1 MITNYSLSES
11 LEYAVQ
17 KTVNKIE
24 ESVNNRAWETYHE
37 NELFREIISGILGS
51 QVQFETA
58 NYYAQQLYEKG
69 LTNIGWINNNPND
82 FENKVY
88 NALSCPPYGQRNVRK
103 KIFRYRYPKLRANHI
118 RRTAESVYGNGDTF
132 KCILS
137 QCCDARVARK
147 RVMERTVGIGPKQ
160 ASLFLRNIGFSDD
173 LAILDTH
180 VLRYMFILKL
190 TSQSIRNVPRI
201 NDYEMVER
209 KLMRYAFHMNHK
221 LANLDM
227 AIWIVMRVYTTEFS
241 RWE

>member
-1 MITNYSLSES
+1 MITNSSLSES

-17 KTVNKIE
+17 KTANKIE
-24 ESVNNRAWETYHE
+24 ETVYTRAWETYHE
-37 NELFREIISGILGS
+37 NELFREIISSILGS

-69 LTNIGWINNNPND
+69 LTNIDGIKNTNY
-82 FENKVY
+82 FESEVY
-88 NALSCPPYGQRNVRK
+88 NALSSPPYGQCNMRK

-118 RRTAESVYGNGDTF
+118 RRTVESVYGKGDTL
-132 KCILS
+132 KCILG
-137 QCCDARVARK
+137 QCCDARVARRK
-147 RVMERTVGIGPKQ
+147 VMERTVGIGPKQ
-160 ASLFLRNIGFSDD
+160 ASLFLRNISFSDD

-190 TSQSIRNVPRI
+190 ISHSVRNVPRI

-209 KLMRYAFHMNHK
+209 KLLHYAFHTNHK

-227 AIWIVMRVYTTEFS
+227 AIWIVMRVYTMEFS

>member
-1 MITNYSLSES
+1 VITRSALSKL

-24 ESVNNRAWETYHE
+24 ETVYNRTWETFHE
-37 NELFREIISGILGS
+37 NELFHEITASILGS

-58 NYYAQQLYEKG
+58 NYYARNLYEKG
-69 LTNIGWINNNPND
+69 LTNIDWINNNPNE
-82 FENKVY
+82 FEDEVY
-88 NALSCPPYGQRNVRK
+88 NTLSSSPCVQPNVRK

-118 RRTAESVYGNGDTF
+118 RRTAESVYGKGDSF
-132 KCILS
+132 KGILS
-137 QCCDARVARK
+137 QCCDSRVARK
-147 RVMERTVGIGPKQ
+147 KVMEKTVGIGPKQ

-180 VLRYMFILKL
+180 ILRYMFILKL
-190 TSQSIRNVPRI
+190 NSQSIRNVPRI

-209 KLMRYAFHMNHK
+209 KLMHYAFQMNHK

-241 RWE
+241 RWD

>member
-1 MITNYSLSES
+1 MITRSTLSKS

-24 ESVNNRAWETYHE
+24 ETVYNRAWETYHE
-37 NELFREIISGILGS
+37 NELFHEIISSILGS

-58 NYYAQQLYEKG
+58 HYYAQQLSQKVI
-69 LTNIGWINNNPND
+69 TNIDWNTINPND
-82 FENKVY
+82 FEDKMY
-88 NALSCPPYGQRNVRK
+88 NVLSSPPYSQLNIRK
-103 KIFRYRYPKLRANHI
+103 KLFRYHYPKLRANHI
-118 RRTAESVYGNGDTF
+118 RRTAGLVYGKGDTF
-132 KCILS
+132 KGILS
-137 QCCDARVARK
+137 QCHDARVARK

-160 ASLFLRNIGFSDD
+160 ASLFLRNIGFSDN

-201 NDYEMVER
+201 NDYEIVER
-209 KLMRYAFHMNHK
+209 KLMHYACQMNHK
-221 LANLDM
+221 LSNLDM

-241 RWE
+241 QWE

>member
-1 MITNYSLSES
+1 LITSFALSES

-24 ESVNNRAWETYHE
+24 KTVYGGSWETYHE
-37 NELFREIISGILGS
+37 NEVFREIISNILGS
-51 QVQFETA
+51 QVHFETA
-58 NYYAQQLYEKG
+58 NYYTQQLHEKG
-69 LTNIGWINNNPND
+69 LINIDWINNDPDD
-82 FENKVY
+82 FEDKLY
-88 NALSCPPYGQRNVRK
+88 NALLSPPYNRSNLRK
-103 KIFRYRYPKLRANHI
+103 RIFRYRYPRLRANHI
-118 RRTAESVYGNGDTF
+118 RRTAESVYGKRDTF
-132 KCILS
+132 KGILS

-147 RVMERTVGIGPKQ
+147 KVMERTVGIGPKQ

-190 TSQSIRNVPRI
+190 TPQRIRSVPRI

-209 KLMRYAFHMNHK
+209 KLMHYAFQMNHK
-221 LANLDM
+221 LSNLDM
-227 AIWIVMRVYTTEFS
+227 AIWIVMRVYTTEFA